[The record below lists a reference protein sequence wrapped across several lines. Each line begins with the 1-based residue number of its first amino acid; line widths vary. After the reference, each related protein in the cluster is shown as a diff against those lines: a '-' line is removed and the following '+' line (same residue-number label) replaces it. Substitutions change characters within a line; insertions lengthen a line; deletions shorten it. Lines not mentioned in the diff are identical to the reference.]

1 MISTIARCEY
11 MQMYAVI
18 GAAQMVHRT
27 LGRGLEELIYQE
39 ALEIELTERD
49 IPFERQKVLRNY
61 YKEHQL
67 KKTYMADL
75 YSNGIMIELKSV
87 TQICPEHRAQLMN
100 YMRITKT
107 QKGLLINFGEKSL
120 RVERFIYQKDSDDF
134 ALLTEGNLSQ
144 YVQDK

>member
-1 MISTIARCEY
+1 
-11 MQMYAVI
+11 MYAII

-49 IPFERQKVLRNY
+49 IPFERQKVLRTY

>member
-1 MISTIARCEY
+1 

-49 IPFERQKVLRNY
+49 IPFERQKVLRTY